1 MFFPKRAAAK
11 RKPSRFPFTAVPLF
25 TSLLLL
31 SYTGRAGLRTANGL
45 SLPGPGPL
53 SPNTPSGFNPSLL
66 PSGTI
71 PWFRRSLPLPG
82 SALFSR
88 LLHTVSKGSQAFP
101 QAVIPPVGVG
111 HGSGRRQVEGVLLI
125 HIFFVHVH
133 RHHLGQKHMMAS
145 QLIHPHHPALQV
157 HRTFPDQRH

>member
-1 MFFPKRAAAK
+1 MFFPKRVAAK
-11 RKPSRFPFTAVPLF
+11 RKLSRFPFTAAPLF

-31 SYTGRAGLRTANGL
+31 SYTGRAGLGTANGL

-53 SPNTPSGFNPSLL
+53 SPSAHSWSVPRPLPPGKLSQTAPGPVPSRDPPGTSPGLPFSGVLSQTGPILP

-71 PWFRRSLPLPG
+71 SCFRRSLPLPG

-88 LLHTVSKGSQAFP
+88 LLHTISKGSQAFP

-111 HGSGRRQVEGVLLI
+111 HGPGR
-125 HIFFVHVH
+125 
-133 RHHLGQKHMMAS
+133 
-145 QLIHPHHPALQV
+145 
-157 HRTFPDQRH
+157 